1 MAADLTLTITEAA
14 LERSSLD
21 VIRDGYRR
29 TLTGLVCRTHG
40 RGVRI
45 TEPEVVPPP
54 RGRFAKRV
62 EPDTTVRLLISGCC
76 DAFVREARIAL
87 AN

>member
-1 MAADLTLTITEAA
+1 MAADLTLKIDEAA
-14 LERSSLD
+14 LEQSSLD

-29 TLTGLVCRTHG
+29 TLTGLVCRAHG

-45 TEPEVVPPP
+45 TEPEIVPPK
-54 RGRFAKRV
+54 RGAKNV
-62 EPDTTVRLLISGCC
+62 APDPTVRLLISGCC

-87 AN
+87 TN